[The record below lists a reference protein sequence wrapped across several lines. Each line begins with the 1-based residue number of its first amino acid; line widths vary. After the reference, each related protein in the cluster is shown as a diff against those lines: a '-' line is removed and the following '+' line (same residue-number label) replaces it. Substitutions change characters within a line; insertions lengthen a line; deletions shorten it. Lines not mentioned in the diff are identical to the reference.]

1 MKKKEKRDTEVTDGN
16 GDRTSYE
23 VDTWGK
29 VTKIEKAD
37 GSSESYRYEE
47 AENLIYSRDR
57 EGKSYKY
64 TKESL
69 RKNAARVLL

>member
-1 MKKKEKRDTEVTDGN
+1 MYGDLQYRREKKRG
-16 GDRTSYE
+16 
-23 VDTWGK
+23 
-29 VTKIEKAD
+29 
-37 GSSESYRYEE
+37 
-47 AENLIYSRDR
+47 